1 MSEIGQQYFLGAFWA
16 MYVPV
21 TVAINDCF
29 AYFWGRSFGKTP
41 LIKLSPNKT
50 LEGFL
55 GGAFSTFVFVYVFI
69 GSVFSIES
77 LMCMN

>member
-1 MSEIGQQYFLGAFWA
+1 

-29 AYFWGRSFGKTP
+29 AYVWGRSFGKTP

-55 GGAFSTFVFVYVFI
+55 GGALSTFVFVYVVI
-69 GSVFSIES
+69 GSVFSIEN